1 MYCSHKVLDIHGHVT
16 SPMHGTPA
24 LTMMMATNT
33 PLNIDPRTMI
43 NPQLGLTEE
52 GWAASVKSHIHE
64 LDIRSIEAQLIGP
77 RPFLMLG
84 WMNQHI
90 LESWTRY
97 VNNSIAKQV
106 SMAPDRFVGACQL
119 PQNAHAGDLS
129 GSVAEL
135 DRCVNE
141 LGFKAVYLSP
151 DPTGDRKSP
160 GMDTHY
166 WDPVYAKCQ
175 EYGIPIIVHGTNC
188 MDPRI
193 QTIPH
198 NYQIG
203 FVWEQYLATQLF
215 SHGDVFDRFPELKVV
230 ICHCGGALDRWIKTD
245 PHMSQRDTSNNL
257 FFDTNA
263 LDLNFL
269 EAAIKQRT
277 PKKMCFGTEAPGSG
291 RAVRPET
298 GRPGDDLLP
307 VIASFDFLSEDD
319 KIDIFNRNA
328 TKVCPG
334 LGALGA

>member
-1 MYCSHKVLDIHGHVT
+1 LDIHGHV
-16 SPMHGTPA
+16 SAPLNGTPA
-24 LTMMMATNT
+24 LALMLASNT
-33 PLNIDPRTMI
+33 PIDIDPRTAT
-43 NPQLGLTEE
+43 NALLGLNEE
-52 GWAASVKSHIHE
+52 AWQESTRQHLHE

-90 LESWTRY
+90 LESWTRF
-97 VNNSIAKQV
+97 VNNMIAKQV
-106 SMAPDRFVGACQL
+106 SLAPDRLVGACQL

-129 GSVAEL
+129 GSVHEL
-135 DRCVNE
+135 ERCVNE

-160 GMDTHY
+160 GMHTSY
-166 WDPVYAKCQ
+166 WDPIYAKCQ
-175 EYGIPIIVHGTNC
+175 DYGLPIIVHGSNC

-193 QTIPH
+193 EAIPH

-215 SHGDVFDRFPELKVV
+215 SHGEVFDRFPELKVL
-230 ICHCGGALDRWIKTD
+230 ICHCGGALDRFIKTD
-245 PHMSQRDTSNNL
+245 PHLSQKDVSRNL

-277 PKKMCFGTEAPGSG
+277 PQRMCFGTEAPGSG

-298 GRPGDDLLP
+298 GRPGDDLVP
-307 VIASFDFLSEDD
+307 VISSFDFLSEED
-319 KIDIFNRNA
+319 KVTIFNKNPA
-328 TKVCPG
+328 HVCPG
-334 LGALGA
+334 LAPFA